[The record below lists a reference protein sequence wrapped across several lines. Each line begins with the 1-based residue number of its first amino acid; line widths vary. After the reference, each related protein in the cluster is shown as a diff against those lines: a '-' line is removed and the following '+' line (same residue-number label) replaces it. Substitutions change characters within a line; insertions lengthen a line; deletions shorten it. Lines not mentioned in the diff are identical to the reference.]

1 MQYPNHQPAPGQQ
14 GQDVVPSLFPAP
26 PPPPLPPGWEQ
37 ANDPASGRI
46 YFANRSTGETS
57 WTPPAV
63 HFPPPPPHNMLQPP
77 PMQQVQQ
84 PNSDMYHQQ
93 QMMLVSAPA
102 AVVQPQQ
109 QIMMAQPDMNNI
121 QPFNNVSIMQSNY
134 STTQQQYVPNQPQVV
149 IHTSAS
155 SEPSNI
161 IHSVMQPNSHIQTP
175 QQLETQTQ
183 TRINNSI
190 TSSGGGLGP
199 STATSQGMLVPSI
212 RAMINEEYTQKVN
225 QQQVGSV
232 QSPPKLELEG
242 LTAGAVADLC
252 NVTRE
257 IKSRNNVDG
266 GDFAEDDGGIDIVH
280 KQQQQGQEGDDE
292 ADQYYAP
299 LQPFT
304 LPVSAIPPHI
314 EPGRVDIRLHALH
327 TKLGKI

>member
-63 HFPPPPPHNMLQPP
+63 HFPPPPHNMLQPP
-77 PMQQVQQ
+77 PMQHVQQ

-93 QMMLVSAPA
+93 QMILASAPA

-134 STTQQQYVPNQPQVV
+134 STAQQQYVPNQPQVV

-161 IHSVMQPNSHIQTP
+161 IHSVMQPNSHMQTP
-175 QQLETQTQ
+175 QQLETQS
-183 TRINNSI
+183 RINNSN

-225 QQQVGSV
+225 QQQAGSV